1 MFSKNLVQPLQNFL
15 LEEISKVEEATAA
28 VVVVC
33 NKSSLGICT
42 QPETLFIKTGNRG
55 GRFPGLIAS
64 LEMRSTLF

>member
-28 VVVVC
+28 VVVC

-64 LEMRSTLF
+64 L